1 MIATLAGLG
10 VLGYL
15 IGTFIARAD
24 TPFLPLLAL
33 LVADVGAIGG
43 TVALAS
49 SYPRNAYRMFL
60 LSGGLFLAAA
70 VLSGLPFGIPI
81 AVSAAVIWGV
91 VVRLNRKLKLVQ

>member
-1 MIATLAGLG
+1 MIATLLGLG

-24 TPFLPLLAL
+24 APFLPLLAL
-33 LVADVGAIGG
+33 FVAEVGSIGG

-49 SYPRNAYRMFL
+49 NYPRNAYRMLL
-60 LSGGLFLAAA
+60 LSGGLLLAAA
-70 VLSGLPFGIPI
+70 ILSGLPFGIPI
-81 AVSAAVIWGV
+81 AVSAAIIWGV